1 MNKKSQWLQ
10 IRNQQIQQ
18 RFIEELAKTKN
29 SDEKTSILSIHATLA
44 IEFELS
50 TERIREIVCY
60 RRV

>member
-1 MNKKSQWLQ
+1 MNKKSKWLQ

-29 SDEKTSILSIHATLA
+29 SDEKIPILSIHAKLA
-44 IEFELS
+44 VEFDLS
-50 TERIREIVCY
+50 IERIREIVCY

>member
-1 MNKKSQWLQ
+1 MNKKSKFLQ

-29 SDEKTSILSIHATLA
+29 SDEKISILSIHATLA
-44 IEFELS
+44 VEFELS